1 MRRRLRAFDPI
12 KGNRNFAAVW
22 ASQLIST
29 LGDRVHHV
37 ALAAL
42 VYQLTG
48 SLTKTG
54 LALVATALP
63 DLLLGLVAGVVVD
76 RVERR
81 LVMIVTDFLRV
92 PLVLLVPVIA
102 YHSLLLAFA
111 DLFLVNMLSIANRP
125 AANAIIP
132 SIVPTEELNAAN
144 SLSSISEN
152 TSDIVGYPL
161 AGVLIG
167 VFAGW
172 LGTRNGLRAA
182 FAFDALTFFISG
194 CLVFTIKTTVVERV
208 QKGLSSIR
216 SEVLEGIRFVRS
228 SPVIRANTLVMLL
241 GPLMLGATTPLLVGY
256 AWNILGGGQWEYA
269 MMGTGISAGSIIG
282 GLWLG
287 SEDRLRP
294 GPLIVLGLA
303 MMGVGIMATA
313 LVSQIWLAVG
323 TIAISGFGSMMV
335 LIPSVTLVQLYT
347 PEHLLGR
354 VFTVRSTL
362 IFGAIITSN
371 AVGGWAGQEFGVR
384 QSFFACGAL
393 LFAATLV
400 ASLFPSVRSVGMEP
414 DLTTEPG
421 FTD

>member
-1 MRRRLRAFDPI
+1 
-12 KGNRNFAAVW
+12 
-22 ASQLIST
+22 
-29 LGDRVHHV
+29 
-37 ALAAL
+37 
-42 VYQLTG
+42 
-48 SLTKTG
+48 
-54 LALVATALP
+54 
-63 DLLLGLVAGVVVD
+63 
-76 RVERR
+76 
-81 LVMIVTDFLRV
+81 
-92 PLVLLVPVIA
+92 
-102 YHSLLLAFA
+102 
-111 DLFLVNMLSIANRP
+111 
-125 AANAIIP
+125 
-132 SIVPTEELNAAN
+132 
-144 SLSSISEN
+144 
-152 TSDIVGYPL
+152 
-161 AGVLIG
+161 
-167 VFAGW
+167 
-172 LGTRNGLRAA
+172 
-182 FAFDALTFFISG
+182 
-194 CLVFTIKTTVVERV
+194 
-208 QKGLSSIR
+208 
-216 SEVLEGIRFVRS
+216 
-228 SPVIRANTLVMLL
+228 
-241 GPLMLGATTPLLVGY
+241 MLGATTPLLVGY